1 MSQQDFHRSI
11 SIQAIDEV
19 IADLLD
25 RVTNPSR
32 PLEVLITDMN
42 IEIEQEALKL
52 WAERLL
58 RHGRSILRY
67 AKGVAVM
74 RDSQVIELKD
84 ITRTFEMVNKNIH
97 KELLGEEEEPTTW

>member
-42 IEIEQEALKL
+42 IEI
-52 WAERLL
+52 
-58 RHGRSILRY
+58 
-67 AKGVAVM
+67 
-74 RDSQVIELKD
+74 
-84 ITRTFEMVNKNIH
+84 
-97 KELLGEEEEPTTW
+97 